1 MTSPIFVFVTL
12 FIGIPL
18 LLCTI
23 FYFKFGREL
32 LKARA
37 SAAPVKF
44 IELIALKLRKI
55 PSDVIIDARIK
66 AANNGI
72 NVSIDDLATHF
83 LAGGN
88 VNMVVDGLVSAKEKN
103 LNLSFGQASTLDLDD
118 KNISAEIHCRECGA
132 AVSDKLA
139 DCTSCW
145 AKWPGA
151 TTKTYKSVQ
160 KIKLQLGTGLI
171 LIVVLIIF
179 QLVSNAGPSNEKLL
193 NAAESGDIETVRE
206 QLIKGA
212 NLEAICEGCGGTP
225 LIHAAKI
232 GSDEIIRYLISEEA
246 HIHSTDKKGNMPIH
260 VATIKGHIHAIEL
273 LSKNGAN
280 INARSFEMKLTCLH
294 IAVAHF
300 VQLQVEHPRLA
311 DFGEIIMFLLN
322 NNAEMNALT
331 KQGFTP
337 LDFALVSDQKGKG
350 KIDIVE
356 ILRKHGGKTG
366 EELKAEGK

>member
-1 MTSPIFVFVTL
+1 MTYSIFIFATL
-12 FIGIPL
+12 FIVL
-18 LLCTI
+18 TALSSA
-23 FYFKFGREL
+23 FYLSFGREL
-32 LKARA
+32 SKARA
-37 SAAPVKF
+37 SGSPVKF
-44 IELIALKLRKI
+44 IELITLKLRKI
-55 PSDVIIDARIK
+55 PSGVIIDARIN

-139 DCTSCW
+139 DCTSCG